1 MTATQAVI
9 SLEEL
14 LERAELQTRQDRKYL
29 LDPDALVAFERALP
43 SEVAVLEIAGRRQFG
58 YRSDYYDNAELTGY
72 LAAVRARRRRFKVRL
87 RTYLDSGLQHWEVKT
102 RGPRGATVKHRFP
115 VRTAEPLIELPDA
128 LRWAGLWSGLAAG
141 LAPVLTTTYT
151 RRTLFLPTT
160 GSRVTVDT
168 ALGWRTPEGRRFDR
182 PGLVIIET
190 KSDRAAG
197 PVDRLLWSL
206 GHRPRTVS
214 KYGTGMAALH
224 PHLPAHKWRP
234 VLRRHFAG

>member
-1 MTATQAVI
+1 MTAIGHTI
-9 SLEEL
+9 GLDEL
-14 LERAELQTRQDRKYL
+14 LEHAELQTRQDRKYL
-29 LDPDALVAFERALP
+29 LDPPSLAALERALP
-43 SEVAVLEIAGRRQFG
+43 ADTAVLEIAGRRRFG
-58 YRSDYYDNAELTGY
+58 YRSEYYDTPELTGY
-72 LAAVRARRRRFKVRL
+72 HAAVRARRRRFKVRL
-87 RTYLDSGLQHWEVKT
+87 RTYLDSGRQHWEVKT

-115 VRTAEPLIELPDA
+115 VRTPEPLVELPDA

-151 RRTLFLPTT
+151 RRTLFLPST

-168 ALGWRTPEGRRFDR
+168 DLGWRTPDGRRFDR
-182 PGLVIIET
+182 PGLVIVET
-190 KSDRAAG
+190 KSARAAG

-214 KYGTGMAALH
+214 KYGTGLAALD
-224 PHLPAHKWRP
+224 PQLPAHKWRP